1 MSPFMIFALVLTI
14 AYAIYYAVVIAKDLQ
29 GKKGHTNSTE
39 EVLDLEGMEEEESVQ
54 VSESGDSFHV
64 GGLEDKPADPTKSEE
79 EDAAG
84 QPSEEPRSAAEEKA
98 DCIQSALYEADIASE
113 NGVTAPELHELLE
126 GRRETLFKTPMKI
139 TRNEL

>member
-1 MSPFMIFALVLTI
+1 MSPFMIFAFVLTI
-14 AYAIYYAVVIAKDLQ
+14 AYAIYYAVVIAKTCRA
-29 GKKGHTNSTE
+29 KKEHTNSTE
-39 EVLDLEGMEEEESVQ
+39 EVFDLEGMEEEESVQ

-64 GGLEDKPADPTKSEE
+64 GSLEDKPADPTKSEE

-84 QPSEEPRSAAEEKA
+84 QPTEEQQSEAEEKA
-98 DCIQSALYEADIASE
+98 DRIQSALYEAEITSE